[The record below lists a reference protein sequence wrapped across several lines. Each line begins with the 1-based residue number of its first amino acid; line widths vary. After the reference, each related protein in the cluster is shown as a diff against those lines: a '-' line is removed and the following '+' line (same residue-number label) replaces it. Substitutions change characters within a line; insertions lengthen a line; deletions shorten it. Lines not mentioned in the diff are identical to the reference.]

1 MKLNRRHFLYA
12 ALGGGA
18 LVLPGVA
25 LFRWYQSPSTFVGGR
40 RSPHYFVFYYMMGG
54 WDLTLLTEPRL
65 GVAGVD
71 VSYRDDEVFEAG
83 GHRFG
88 PSMAPLR
95 PYFDRTAIIRGI
107 KATALN
113 HPQARFQLVTGRFK
127 PPVVDPSASI
137 QSKIARHFGEAYQ
150 LPNIS
155 SDGMRPAAFL
165 GDLEPHYKPVRV
177 RSIQQMKALT
187 EIKGAPRQ
195 YADRIADAVAKR
207 DAAFAKAQAGQL
219 AKEFATYADL
229 ARVVGRADVAGRLEH
244 ARGRNFD
251 ATPDLPRTSRWA
263 TQAHLA
269 VEVLRHDLA
278 PVVTV
283 GSGEFDAHNRSDFS
297 THRKAVSRGMATVAA
312 ICQGLDR
319 IADGTGT
326 LLDRTTVVVC
336 SEFSREPYI
345 NELGGKHHWPANSM
359 LLVGKGVARRPD
371 GAGPVVFGE
380 CDEMVFPQPIDPA
393 TGSHEGRGA
402 DDLSTQHGLATVLAC
417 AGIDPLPHF
426 GVEPIPSLLG

>member
-297 THRKAVSRGMATVAA
+297 THRKAVSRGMY
-312 ICQGLDR
+312 GS
-319 IADGTGT
+319 IAPH
-326 LLDRTTVVVC
+326 R
-336 SEFSREPYI
+336 S
-345 NELGGKHHWPANSM
+345 AN
-359 LLVGKGVARRPD
+359 PD
-371 GAGPVVFGE
+371 
-380 CDEMVFPQPIDPA
+380 
-393 TGSHEGRGA
+393 
-402 DDLSTQHGLATVLAC
+402 C
-417 AGIDPLPHF
+417 AGRLMA
-426 GVEPIPSLLG
+426 